1 MKEQV
6 EPGSIVLSLIGN
18 KSDAIEMAEVS
29 RKDLNAKATEIN
41 ATIKMEVSAKT
52 GDNIEKLFKDI
63 GNELIKRDSS
73 VSTPIL
79 P

>member
-1 MKEQV
+1 
-6 EPGSIVLSLIGN
+6 
-18 KSDAIEMAEVS
+18 MAEVS